1 MNRVPINKVDIDNL
15 SLQGVEQL
23 TKHCEWLIENQQA
36 DLAEYELYIRC
47 QGELAKRQHEATAV
61 SERTLTP
68 A

>member
-1 MNRVPINKVDIDNL
+1 MDKTIIIDMDTL

-23 TKHCEWLIENQQA
+23 TKHCEWLIEHSQA

-47 QGELAKRQHEATAV
+47 QDELARRQRE
-61 SERTLTP
+61 ENTLAP